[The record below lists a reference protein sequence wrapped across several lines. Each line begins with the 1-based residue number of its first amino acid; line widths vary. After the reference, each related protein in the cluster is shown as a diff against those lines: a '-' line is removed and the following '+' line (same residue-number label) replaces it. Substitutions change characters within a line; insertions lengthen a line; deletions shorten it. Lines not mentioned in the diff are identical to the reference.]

1 MIRGPTIAMPDDT
14 TSVVLTLRD
23 QPDAAVAALRML
35 AGQTH
40 QALDVVV
47 VTGGDNATTEAAGR
61 TLAELALNSRIIVST
76 TNDDALFLSRSRNAG
91 VAASRGAYV
100 TFLEPGIH
108 WKPDKLAAQ
117 VARLQ
122 SDGDATLCLVQGRWH
137 DRAGQP
143 EGLICRNMS
152 TPDTEG
158 WRALL
163 WAETVPATCV
173 MARRIDLGTHPFDTT
188 LAFGAEQDLWIKLA
202 TNGHTAF
209 ITTPLVDCP
218 RPTARTF
225 DWHAAL
231 QAGHMMIDGHLA
243 DFADQLSPFERYRAR
258 ARVLAEVGLLLAAD
272 PRQRSRATGLL
283 ARAAL
288 AGVMSPRQAWRAL
301 HPGSA
306 GDPLPPA
313 R

>member
-1 MIRGPTIAMPDDT
+1 MTRGPTIAMPDDA

-47 VTGGDNATTEAAGR
+47 VTDGDNATTEAARR
-61 TLAELALNSRIIVST
+61 TLAELALDSRIIVST
-76 TNDDALFLSRSRNAG
+76 AGDDDLFLSRSRNAG

-122 SDGDATLCLVQGRWH
+122 ADGDATLCLVQGQWH
-137 DRAGQP
+137 DRAGRP
-143 EGLICRNMS
+143 DGLICRSMP

-158 WRALL
+158 WRTLL

-173 MARRIDLGTHPFDTT
+173 MARRIDLGTHPFDTS

-202 TNGHTAF
+202 SNGHTAF
-209 ITTPLVDCP
+209 IATPLVDCR
-218 RPTARTF
+218 RPSTHTL
-225 DWHAAL
+225 DWRSAVK
-231 QAGHMMIDGHLA
+231 AGHMMIDGHLA

-258 ARVLAEVGLLLAAD
+258 ARVLADIGLLLAAD

-301 HPGSA
+301 HPRSA
-306 GDPLPPA
+306 GGTLSPA